1 MNKLTNEEINN
12 IRSSVNIVDIVS
24 SYIPLT
30 KRGKNYFGVCP
41 FHDDRDPSLSV
52 SEEKQIYKCFSCGAA
67 GNVFNFIMEYDNVR
81 FYEALQKVASYSGI
95 ELNISNFKPKY
106 NKDTKLYEIY
116 NVAQMFYQNNINTNY
131 GVQARDYLNK
141 RQLKEDIIKEFG
153 IGLSL
158 KENNILTNLLIQKG
172 FEVNDLIKSGIIIS
186 NDYGNNDIFYNRIMF
201 PLADPSGQI
210 VGYSGRAYDTNEG
223 PKYIN
228 TKETP
233 IFKKGELLYNYH
245 RAREECRLNNSVIIV
260 EGFMDVIRL
269 HANGVKNAVATMGT
283 AVTKKQA
290 LLIKKLAKEVIVCF
304 DGDSAGA
311 KATFS
316 IIDELL
322 DVGITPK
329 IVRLDTNLDPDDY
342 IKMHGIDK
350 FKALIDNPINIM
362 DFKISY
368 YKENKNL
375 TDHEEMAKYI
385 NQLINEL
392 SKIDDDILRELSLK
406 KISEESKLDIDL
418 LRNKLIELDNNN
430 SSEISPKVVETNKSI
445 DKYLMAEQNLLYYM
459 LKSKEVIAIYN
470 KQITF
475 MPTEKYRYLA
485 QAISYFYKQ
494 NKYFELADF
503 FSTIVDDNE
512 MIKTVSEIEN
522 LNLKS
527 EYTIEEIE
535 DYINVI
541 REYHVNYEQ
550 KRLMEKLKNET
561 DVMVKAEIAERIM
574 ELKEGV

>member
-67 GNVFNFIMEYDNVR
+67 GNVFNFIMEYDNVS

-158 KENNILTNLLIQKG
+158 KKNNILTNLLIQKG

-574 ELKEGV
+574 ELKEGA